1 VLTRA
6 FCATIIQN
14 ELNRRIRNHYSVA
27 FMPVKPDSL
36 TEQELKSRYDEITTM
51 YDLAEEL
58 VSTVESEFVSNP
70 DAQMTLVEPLVEQ
83 VGDSADVLTEEFINV
98 AQSTGN
104 RTKIEGAL
112 RKLYLALDDYKRRLG
127 VENTSVQKLVNIA
140 DPIVDKIKR
149 QAEKIITV
157 FLEFIDLSLDRIMHK
172 AEVEELKKR
181 EEKVASMLHQISQH
195 QHHQQ

>member
-1 VLTRA
+1 M
-6 FCATIIQN
+6 
-14 ELNRRIRNHYSVA
+14 RI
-27 FMPVKPDSL
+27 KPEDLS
-36 TEQELKSRYDEITTM
+36 EQDLKSRYDEITSM

-58 VSTVESEFVSNP
+58 VSSVESEFVSNP
-70 DAQMTLVEPLVEQ
+70 DAQLMLVEPLVEQ
-83 VGDSADVLTEEFINV
+83 VGDSADQLSEEFINV
-98 AQSTGN
+98 AEGKGN

-112 RKLYLALDDYKRRLG
+112 RKLYLALEDYKKRLG
-127 VENTSVQKLVNIA
+127 VENAPVQKLVNIA